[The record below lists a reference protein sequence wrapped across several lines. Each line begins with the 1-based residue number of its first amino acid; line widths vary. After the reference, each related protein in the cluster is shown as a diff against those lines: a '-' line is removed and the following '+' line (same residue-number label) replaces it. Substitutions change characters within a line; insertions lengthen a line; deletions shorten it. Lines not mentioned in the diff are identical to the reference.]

1 MTAQSIVNQF
11 FLGLSTASIYVLVSL
26 GLTMIFGMMNVLN
39 FTHGVLY
46 ALGAYFGYLFVKLT
60 GNFWVALAVAPLC
73 VGLIGVAIERTAI
86 QPLSQRRHLIQFL
99 ATYGVALVIEQM
111 IRIVAGNDSYPVPMP
126 AVFAGSLGFGPI
138 QFPAYRVFIVG
149 AAALVCIALA
159 ALLTR
164 TRVGA
169 VIRAVSEDPQMAA
182 LLRVNTTAVSTLVF
196 AGGSALAAL
205 GGVLAAPIFSVYPSM
220 GEELI
225 TVAFLVV
232 TAGGLGSVGGTILA
246 SLVIG
251 EAGSLGLLAVGKY
264 SDVLAISLMAAVFV
278 VFPAGLFGGWR
289 RARA

>member
-1 MTAQSIVNQF
+1 MTAQSIINQF

-46 ALGAYFGYLFVKLT
+46 ALGAYFGYLFAKLA
-60 GNFWVALAVAPLC
+60 GSFWIALIAAPLC
-73 VGLIGVAIERTAI
+73 VGLIGIAVERTAI
-86 QPLSQRRHLIQFL
+86 RPLTERRHLIQFL
-99 ATYGVALVIEQM
+99 ATYGVALVIEQA
-111 IRIVAGNDSYPVPMP
+111 IRIVAGNDSYPVALP
-126 AVFAGSLGFGPI
+126 AVFAGTVSVGSI
-138 QFPAYRVFIVG
+138 QLPAYRVFIV
-149 AAALVCIALA
+149 AAATVVCVALVV
-159 ALLTR
+159 LLTT
-164 TRVGA
+164 TRIGA
-169 VIRAVSEDPQMAA
+169 LIRAVSEDPEMAA
-182 LLRVNTTAVSTLVF
+182 LLRVNTGAVSTFVF

-225 TVAFLVV
+225 TIAFLVV

-246 SLVIG
+246 ALVVG

-278 VFPAGLFGGWR
+278 VFPAGIFGGWR
-289 RARA
+289 RT

>member
-1 MTAQSIVNQF
+1 MSFQSILNQF
-11 FLGLSTASIYVLVSL
+11 LLGLSTASIYVLVSL

-46 ALGAYFGYLFVKLT
+46 ALGAYFGYLFATLT
-60 GNFWVALAVAPLC
+60 GNFWLALAAAPVC
-73 VGLIGVAIERTAI
+73 VGLIGIAIERTAI
-86 QPLSQRRHLIQFL
+86 RPLAERSHLIQFL
-99 ATYGVALVIEQM
+99 ATYGVALVIEQA
-111 IRIVAGNDSYPVPMP
+111 IRIVAGNDSYPVALPS
-126 AVFAGSLGFGPI
+126 AFAGSVSFASVA
-138 QFPAYRVFIVG
+138 FPAYRVFIV
-149 AAALVCIALA
+149 AAAVLACIALGV
-159 ALLTR
+159 LLTK

-169 VIRAVSEDPQMAA
+169 VIRAVSEDPEMAT
-182 LLRVNTTAVSTLVF
+182 LLRVNTGAVSTLVF

-232 TAGGLGSVGGTILA
+232 TAGGLGSVRGTILA
-246 SLVIG
+246 SLIIA

-278 VFPAGLFGGWR
+278 VFPAGIFGGWR
-289 RARA
+289 RA